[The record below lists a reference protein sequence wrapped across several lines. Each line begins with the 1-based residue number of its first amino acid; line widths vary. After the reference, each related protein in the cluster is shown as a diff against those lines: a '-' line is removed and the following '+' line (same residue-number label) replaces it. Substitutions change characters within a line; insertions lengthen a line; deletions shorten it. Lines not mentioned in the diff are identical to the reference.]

1 MKGRIVKGIA
11 GFYYVNS
18 KERVYECKAKGLF
31 RNNNIKPLVGDF
43 VDMDI
48 INEENAAGHIIEI
61 LPRKNMLIR
70 PAVSNVDVIAIVQSV
85 ASPKP
90 RPYLMDKYFI
100 NMQKYDIEFILIWT
114 KSDLINDEA
123 LEYIDIYKQVGI
135 RSFIVS
141 DKAGA
146 ANEYDTLMEFLKGK
160 TTALAGVSGV
170 GKSSLINKMCEKER
184 MEVGS
189 LSKKIER
196 GKHTTR
202 HSEIFNIDKD
212 TYIYDTPG
220 FSSIELSEMDES
232 DLENYYSEIYELSG
246 NCKFNKCSHITEPNC
261 KIKDALNC
269 GKISKVR
276 YDNYTKIYQELKE
289 KRRH

>member
-123 LEYIDIYKQVGI
+123 VEYIDIYKQVGI

>member
-123 LEYIDIYKQVGI
+123 VEYIDIYKQVGI

-212 TYIYDTPG
+212 TYLYDTPG

-276 YDNYTKIYQELKE
+276 YDNYTKIYKELKE

>member
-123 LEYIDIYKQVGI
+123 LEYIDIYTQVGI

-146 ANEYDTLMEFLKGK
+146 ANEYDTLMEFIKGK

>member
-123 LEYIDIYKQVGI
+123 VEYIDIYKQVGI

-146 ANEYDTLMEFLKGK
+146 ANEYDTLMEFLKGQ

-269 GKISKVR
+269 GKISKIR

>member
-146 ANEYDTLMEFLKGK
+146 ANEYDTLMEFIKGK

>member
-123 LEYIDIYKQVGI
+123 VEYIDIYKQVGI

-146 ANEYDTLMEFLKGK
+146 ANDYDTLMEFLKGK

>member
-123 LEYIDIYKQVGI
+123 VEYIDIYKQVGI

-232 DLENYYSEIYELSG
+232 DLENHYSEIYELSG

>member
-146 ANEYDTLMEFLKGK
+146 ANEYDTIMEFIKGK

>member
-100 NMQKYDIEFILIWT
+100 NMQKYDIEFILICT

>member
-48 INEENAAGHIIEI
+48 INEENAAGYIIKI

-146 ANEYDTLMEFLKGK
+146 ANEYDTLMEFIKGK

>member
-1 MKGRIVKGIA
+1 MEGRIVKGIA

-123 LEYIDIYKQVGI
+123 VEYIDIYKQVGI

-146 ANEYDTLMEFLKGK
+146 ANDYDTLMEFLKGK

-232 DLENYYSEIYELSG
+232 NLENYYSEIYELSG

>member
-18 KERVYECKAKGLF
+18 KEIVYECKAKGLF

-146 ANEYDTLMEFLKGK
+146 ANEYDTLMEFIKGK

>member
-146 ANEYDTLMEFLKGK
+146 ANEYDTLMEFIKGK
-160 TTALAGVSGV
+160 TTSLAGVSGV

>member
-1 MKGRIVKGIA
+1 MEGRIVKGIA

-123 LEYIDIYKQVGI
+123 VEYIDIYKQVGI

-146 ANEYDTLMEFLKGK
+146 ANEYDTLMKFLKGK

-269 GKISKVR
+269 GKISKIR

>member
-146 ANEYDTLMEFLKGK
+146 ANEYGTLMEFIKGK

>member
-48 INEENAAGHIIEI
+48 INEENAEGHIIEI

-123 LEYIDIYKQVGI
+123 VEYIDIYKQVGI

>member
-18 KERVYECKAKGLF
+18 KERVYECKAKRLF

-146 ANEYDTLMEFLKGK
+146 ANEYDTLMEFIKGK

>member
-1 MKGRIVKGIA
+1 MEGRIVKGIA

-123 LEYIDIYKQVGI
+123 VEYIDIYKQVGI

-146 ANEYDTLMEFLKGK
+146 ANDYDTLMEFLKGK

>member
-61 LPRKNMLIR
+61 LPRKNMLLR

-123 LEYIDIYKQVGI
+123 VEYIDIYKQVGI

>member
-48 INEENAAGHIIEI
+48 INEENAEGHIIEI

-123 LEYIDIYKQVGI
+123 VEYIDIYKQVGI
-135 RSFIVS
+135 RRFIVS

>member
-123 LEYIDIYKQVGI
+123 VEYIDIYKQVGI

-232 DLENYYSEIYELSG
+232 DLENYYSEIYDLSG

>member
-90 RPYLMDKYFI
+90 IPYLMDKYFI

-123 LEYIDIYKQVGI
+123 VEYIDIYKQVGI

-212 TYIYDTPG
+212 TYLYDTPG

>member
-11 GFYYVNS
+11 GFYYVNTES
-18 KERVYECKAKGLF
+18 KVYECKAKGLF

-43 VDMDI
+43 VEIDI
-48 INEENAAGHIIEI
+48 IDEEKALGHITKI
-61 LPRKNMLIR
+61 LPRKNTLIR
-70 PAVSNVDVIAIVQSV
+70 PAVSNVDIIAVVQST

-100 NMQKYDIEFILIWT
+100 NMQKYDIDFILIWT
-114 KSDLINDEA
+114 KSDIITDEA
-123 LEYIDIYKQVGI
+123 KEYIEIYNNIGI
-135 RSFIVS
+135 KSFIIS
-141 DKAGA
+141 EKDSYI
-146 ANEYDTLMEFLKGK
+146 NEYDLLIDFLRGK

-170 GKSSLINKMCEKER
+170 GKSSLINRMCERER

-202 HSEIFNIDKD
+202 HSEIFCVDKD
-212 TYIYDTPG
+212 TYIYVTPG
-220 FSSIELSEMDES
+220 FSSIEISDMYEE
-232 DLENYYSEIYELSG
+232 DLEDYYHEIAELSG

-269 GKISKVR
+269 GKISKIR
-276 YDNYTKIYQELKE
+276 YDNYTKIYQELKA

>member
-48 INEENAAGHIIEI
+48 INEENAEGHIIEI

-123 LEYIDIYKQVGI
+123 VEYIDIYKQVGI

-269 GKISKVR
+269 CKISKVR

>member
-123 LEYIDIYKQVGI
+123 VEYIDIYKQVGI

-146 ANEYDTLMEFLKGK
+146 ANEYDTLMEFLKGQ

>member
-123 LEYIDIYKQVGI
+123 VEYIDIYKQVGI

-146 ANEYDTLMEFLKGK
+146 ANEYDMLMEFLKGK

-212 TYIYDTPG
+212 TYICDTPG

>member
-18 KERVYECKAKGLF
+18 KETVYECKAKGLF

-123 LEYIDIYKQVGI
+123 VEYIDIYKQVGI

>member
-1 MKGRIVKGIA
+1 
-11 GFYYVNS
+11 
-18 KERVYECKAKGLF
+18 
-31 RNNNIKPLVGDF
+31 
-43 VDMDI
+43 MDI
-48 INEENAAGHIIEI
+48 INEENAEGHIIEI

-123 LEYIDIYKQVGI
+123 VEYIDIYKQVGI

>member
-1 MKGRIVKGIA
+1 MEGRIVKGIA

-70 PAVSNVDVIAIVQSV
+70 PAVSNVDIIAIVQSV

-123 LEYIDIYKQVGI
+123 VEYIDIYKQVGI

>member
-48 INEENAAGHIIEI
+48 INEENAAGHIIKI

-146 ANEYDTLMEFLKGK
+146 ANEYDTLMEFIKGK

>member
-123 LEYIDIYKQVGI
+123 VEYIDIYKQVGI

-261 KIKDALNC
+261 KIKDELNC

>member
-1 MKGRIVKGIA
+1 MEGRIVKGIA

-123 LEYIDIYKQVGI
+123 VEYIDIYKQVGI

>member
-61 LPRKNMLIR
+61 LPRKNMLLR

-146 ANEYDTLMEFLKGK
+146 ANEYDTLMEFIKGK

>member
-123 LEYIDIYKQVGI
+123 VEYIDIYKQVGI

-146 ANEYDTLMEFLKGK
+146 ANDYDTLMEFLKGK

-269 GKISKVR
+269 GKISKIR